1 MPNLDKL
8 KGVMVEKGKTYADGA
23 RIIGCSIASFS
34 AKMNGKSNFTVPEA
48 NDLSNALGL
57 SKEERADIFWLKTCM
72 VCKFCIKSHQPL
84 RKEIAYATNENC
96 CQGA

>member
-34 AKMNGKSNFTVPEA
+34 AKMNGTSNFTVPEA

-57 SKEERADIFWLKTCM
+57 SKEERADIFL
-72 VCKFCIKSHQPL
+72 
-84 RKEIAYATNENC
+84 A
-96 CQGA
+96 

>member
-57 SKEERADIFWLKTCM
+57 SKEERADIFLAQNLHDMQVLHKKPPTTTKGDCL
-72 VCKFCIKSHQPL
+72 CH
-84 RKEIAYATNENC
+84 E
-96 CQGA
+96 